1 MAVFLAG
8 ATGTTRRKKRGNG
21 AGKRT
26 NPSPRPRKNAG
37 NPSTVHA
44 HPTQILQAL
53 CPDDVTGRTTLRR
66 GSLHSST
73 SHGLLGPLSRKRICF
88 PGLISFLSR
97 GGSPRLPL
105 FPRLPPFFEWN
116 RRFRGR
122 WVRRLSVHHD
132 GYSQRG
138 GGERSHPRCY
148 RGGKRWRWRS
158 GPWRGRVET
167 KQGRTAMAAQDVRV
181 KRRKKRARQGN
192 TAVASSETRPDRH
205 APSRPPNLAAT
216 PPRVVRRSL
225 VWSVRHV
232 QAEPFLSPFPTHVQV
247 ASTFPTHPFARRFA
261 RSSSDARASTRVCHR
276 PFVVLCPFYR
286 SLLSRFETI
295 DRKESLP
302 GSLGF
307 DTKRSEELRQGAS
320 PRRGRS
326 VLFAEIHR
334 VHVPIL
340 CGSRRMVRVFH
351 VLWGCEAKHE
361 AGVGGACCACCAR
374 TSRVA
379 CLPGAMAAPAQAPVV
394 MKEAMLVRANRRT
407 GEKRTRER
415 MDGKDEWKKT
425 RETAWRRDA

>member
-1 MAVFLAG
+1 MSGRRYGKDYLASRIP
-8 ATGTTRRKKRGNG
+8 ALLDEPRSFGTPLSEEDLFSRPDFVSFSRRISSSPSLP
-21 AGKRT
+21 
-26 NPSPRPRKNAG
+26 PSPSVLRMESEVSRSVGEASLRP
-37 NPSTVHA
+37 P
-44 HPTQILQAL
+44 
-53 CPDDVTGRTTLRR
+53 
-66 GSLHSST
+66 
-73 SHGLLGPLSRKRICF
+73 
-88 PGLISFLSR
+88 
-97 GGSPRLPL
+97 
-105 FPRLPPFFEWN
+105 
-116 RRFRGR
+116 
-122 WVRRLSVHHD
+122 RRL
-132 GYSQRG
+132 QPKG
-138 GGERSHPRCY
+138 GGEERSHPRCY

-407 GEKRTRER
+407 IEKRTRER